1 MPSWLLNC
9 PDVTDINE
17 LTDKL
22 LQTMDYTCGFVLSA
36 SHIKRH
42 PEAKGGM
49 LGPTDEVIVDFKMD
63 SELNSVS
70 QNSPFFIPKCKIQ
83 L

>member
-22 LQTMDYTCGFVLSA
+22 LQTMDYTGGFVLSA
-36 SHIKRH
+36 SHVKRH